1 VRLYAEQY
9 ALLVAPGHPFADRT
23 HVSWADAGRLPLCL
37 LTGDMQNRRIIDR
50 HLADAGVEIPPM
62 LESNSMTMLHVHV
75 RSGLFATIAA
85 VGTGDRFAAPMEL
98 IAIPIVEPAVTHE
111 IGLVLKARE
120 PHPPHVSAF
129 LTMARKFAPPSI

>member
-1 VRLYAEQY
+1 
-9 ALLVAPGHPFADRT
+9 
-23 HVSWADAGRLPLCL
+23 
-37 LTGDMQNRRIIDR
+37 
-50 HLADAGVEIPPM
+50 
-62 LESNSMTMLHVHV
+62 
-75 RSGLFATIAA
+75 TIAA